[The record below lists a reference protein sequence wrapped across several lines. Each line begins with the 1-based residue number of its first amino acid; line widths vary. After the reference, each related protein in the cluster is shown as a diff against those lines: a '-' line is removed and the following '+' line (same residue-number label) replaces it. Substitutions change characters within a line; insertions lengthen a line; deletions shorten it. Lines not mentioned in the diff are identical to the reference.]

1 MDWNEL
7 LKVAENEVAATV
19 SELPEPVRAV
29 LRDVPVLI
37 ENRPDEDD
45 VESGIEPDTLG
56 FYDEDAAGAVR
67 IRLWIENIRDYA
79 EDSDHPFAE
88 EVRVTLL
95 HEIGHVLGWDE
106 EDLDDRGLG

>member
-1 MDWNEL
+1 MDAKEL
-7 LKVAENEVAATV
+7 SKIAENEVAATLA
-19 SELPEPVRAV
+19 ELPEPIRAV

-37 ENRPDEDD
+37 ESLPDSDD
-45 VESGIEPDTLG
+45 IAEGIEADTLG
-56 FYDEDAAGAVR
+56 FYDEDSTGAVR

-79 EDSDHPFAE
+79 EDCGHAFEE